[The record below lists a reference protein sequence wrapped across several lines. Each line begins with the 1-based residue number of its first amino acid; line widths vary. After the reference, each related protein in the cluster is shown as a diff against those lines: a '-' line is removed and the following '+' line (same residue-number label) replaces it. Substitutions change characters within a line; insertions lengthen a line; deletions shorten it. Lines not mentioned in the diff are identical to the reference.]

1 MQAHVLARLADFAHL
16 GSVSSFRFPLF
27 FYLMPTQYPQFL
39 RLAPC
44 APPALR
50 LLALAALLSAASP
63 ARAQT
68 ASPPQ
73 LGKAS
78 IQQVL
83 AALTTEEKVKLVVG
97 MGFYP
102 SGFPAGMLPP
112 GDPGDREVPEKVP
125 GAAGR
130 THTVARL
137 GIPSLTLSD
146 GPAGVR
152 IDAIRGGDSTKT
164 YYATAFPVATLLASS
179 WDTTL
184 VRRVGVAFGSEVRDF
199 GIDVLLAPGLNIHR
213 NPLGGRNFE
222 YYSEDPVVAGS
233 VAAAFVNGVE
243 SNGVGTSIKHF
254 ALNNQ
259 EFNRMQL
266 NSHINERALRE
277 IYLKGFQLAVKK
289 SQPWTVMSSYNKI
302 NGTYTSESRDLLTS
316 LLRQEWGFK
325 GLVMTDWYG
334 GSDAVAQ
341 LKAGNDLLEPGTY
354 KQTQAILAALKSG
367 QLTAAQLDMNVSRVL
382 ELVLKSPT
390 FKGYKYSSQPALK
403 ANAAVARQAA
413 AESMVLL
420 RNEAGTLPIAA
431 GHQVALFGNTSYS
444 LIAGGTGSG
453 DVNRAYTVSLAQGLS
468 AAGFTVAN
476 APSQAYAQYLRAEKA
491 KLPKKKSFFD
501 PLPVIAEMMP
511 EAAMFEQQAQV
522 ADVAII
528 TLGRSAGEGGDRKV
542 ADDFDLTTAEQAL
555 IKQVATAFHAQGK
568 KVVVVLN
575 TGGVV
580 EVASWRNQADAI
592 LLGWQPGQE
601 GGHALADV
609 LSGQVAPSGKLAT
622 TFPMTYADVPYATEF
637 PGKLLASTDAS
648 TGGSLMGKA
657 SENSYNEGIYVGY
670 RYYTTFKV
678 KPAYE
683 FGYGLSYSKFD
694 YGRLQLSAP
703 SLTGKIMASLKVT
716 NSGAVAGKE
725 VVQLYVHAPKGTLAK
740 PENELRAFAKT
751 NLLAP
756 GQSQTLTFT
765 LTAADLASY
774 NTAAEAWQTDAGTYT
789 ARAGASSLDIRQSAT
804 FIVPKAVVVQKSR
817 RLLAPQSPV
826 RELSVK

>member
-1 MQAHVLARLADFAHL
+1 
-16 GSVSSFRFPLF
+16 
-27 FYLMPTQYPQFL
+27 MPTQYPRFL
-39 RLAPC
+39 RLSPA

-50 LLALAALLSAASP
+50 LLALAALLAAASP

-68 ASPPQ
+68 AASPPQ

-78 IQQVL
+78 LKEIL

-130 THTVARL
+130 THAIARL

-152 IDAIRGGDSTKT
+152 IDAIRGKDSTKT

-184 VRRVGVAFGSEVRDF
+184 VRRVGGAFGSEVRDF
-199 GIDVLLAPGLNIHR
+199 GIDVLLAPGMNIHR

-233 VAAAFVNGVE
+233 MAAAFVNGVE
-243 SNGVGTSIKHF
+243 GNGVGTSIKHF

-277 IYLKGFQLAVKK
+277 IYLKGFQLAVRK

-302 NGTYTSESRDLLTS
+302 NGTYTSESHDLLTT

-334 GSDAVAQ
+334 GHDAAAQ
-341 LKAGNDLLEPGTY
+341 LKAGNDLLEPGTHA
-354 KQTQAILAALKSG
+354 QTEAILAALKSG
-367 QLTAAQLDMNVSRVL
+367 QLTPAQLDVNVTRVL

-431 GHQVALFGNTSYS
+431 GHQVALFGNTSYN

-453 DVNRAYTVSLAQGLS
+453 DVNRAYTISLAQGLS
-468 AAGFTVAN
+468 AAGYTVAS
-476 APSQAYAQYLRAEKA
+476 APSQAYAQYLQSEKA
-491 KLPKKKSFFD
+491 KLPKKRSFFE

-511 EAAMFEQQAQV
+511 DAAMLAQQAQTT
-522 ADVAII
+522 DVAII

-542 ADDFDLTTAEQAL
+542 TDDFDLTSAEQAL
-555 IKQVATAFHAQGK
+555 IKQVAAAFHGKGK

-575 TGGVV
+575 TGGVM
-580 EVASWRNQADAI
+580 EVASWRSQADAI

-622 TFPMTYADVPYATEF
+622 TFPVAYTDVPYATEF
-637 PGKLLASTDAS
+637 PGKELASP
-648 TGGSLMGKA
+648 GGAGGGLMGKP
-657 SENSYNEGIYVGY
+657 SENAYNEGIYVGY

-683 FGYGLSYSKFD
+683 FGYGLGYTTFA
-694 YGRLQLSAP
+694 YGKLQLSAP
-703 SLTGKIMASLKVT
+703 SLTGKITASLKVT
-716 NSGAVAGKE
+716 NSGRVAGKE
-725 VVQLYVHAPKGTLAK
+725 VVQLYVHAPKGALAK
-740 PENELRAFAKT
+740 PESELRAFAKT

-804 FIVPKAVVVQKSR
+804 FTVPKLVVVQKSYK
-817 RLLAPQSPV
+817 LLAPQQV
-826 RELSVK
+826 VKELIVK

>member
-1 MQAHVLARLADFAHL
+1 
-16 GSVSSFRFPLF
+16 
-27 FYLMPTQYPQFL
+27 MPTHYPTFL
-39 RLAPC
+39 RPASC
-44 APPALR
+44 AQPALR
-50 LLALAALLSAASP
+50 LLALATLLAAASP
-63 ARAQT
+63 AHAQT
-68 ASPPQ
+68 ASLPQ

-78 IQQVL
+78 LKEVL

-130 THTVARL
+130 THAIARL

-152 IDAIRGGDSTKT
+152 IDAIRGKDSTKT

-266 NSHINERALRE
+266 NSKINERALRE

-289 SQPWTVMSSYNKI
+289 AQPWTVMSSYNKI
-302 NGTYTSESRDLLTS
+302 NGTYTSESPDLLTS

-334 GSDAVAQ
+334 GADAVAQ

-367 QLTAAQLDMNVSRVL
+367 QLTPAQLDVNVRRVL

-453 DVNRAYTVSLAQGLS
+453 DVNRAYTVSLAQGLG
-468 AAGFTVAN
+468 AAGFTVASI
-476 APSQAYAQYLRAEKA
+476 PSQAYAQYLRAEKA
-491 KLPKKKSFFD
+491 KLPQKRSFFD
-501 PLPVIAEMMP
+501 PLPVIPEMMP
-511 EAAMFEQQAQV
+511 EAAMLEQQAQA

-555 IKQVATAFHAQGK
+555 LRQVATAFHAQGK

-575 TGGVV
+575 TGGVM
-580 EVASWRNQADAI
+580 EVASWRTQADAI

-622 TFPMTYADVPYATEF
+622 TFPMAYADVPYATEF
-637 PGKLLASTDAS
+637 PGKLLAGTDPS
-648 TGGSLMGKA
+648 GGGSLMGKA

-694 YGRLQLSAP
+694 YGKLQMSAP
-703 SLTGKIMASLKVT
+703 SLAGKITASLKVT
-716 NSGAVAGKE
+716 NSGPVAGKE

-740 PENELRAFAKT
+740 PESELRAFAKT

-789 ARAGASSLDIRQSAT
+789 VRAGASSLDIRQSAT
-804 FIVPKAVVVQKSR
+804 FSVPKAVLVQKSR

-826 RELSVK
+826 KELSVK

>member
-1 MQAHVLARLADFAHL
+1 
-16 GSVSSFRFPLF
+16 
-27 FYLMPTQYPQFL
+27 MPTH
-39 RLAPC
+39 
-44 APPALR
+44 PPLVARPTSPPPVLR
-50 LLALAALLSAASP
+50 LLALAALLATASP
-63 ARAQT
+63 GHAQT
-68 ASPPQ
+68 ASSPQ

-78 IQQVL
+78 IKEIL

-130 THTVARL
+130 THAVARL

-199 GIDVLLAPGLNIHR
+199 GIDVLLAPGMNIHR

-266 NSHINERALRE
+266 NSQINERALRE

-302 NGTYTSESRDLLTS
+302 NGTYTSESPDLLTS

-334 GSDAVAQ
+334 GHDAVAQ
-341 LKAGNDLLEPGTY
+341 LKAGNDLLEPGTAA
-354 KQTQAILAALKSG
+354 QTQAILAALKSG
-367 QLTAAQLDMNVSRVL
+367 QLTPAQLDVNVTRVL

-431 GHQVALFGNTSYS
+431 GNQVALFGNTSYN

-453 DVNRAYTVSLAQGLS
+453 DVNRAYTVSLAQGLG
-468 AAGFTVAN
+468 AAGFTVAS
-476 APSQAYAQYLRAEKA
+476 APSQAYAQYLQAEKA
-491 KLPKKKSFFD
+491 KLPKKRSFFE
-501 PLPVIAEMMP
+501 PLPVIPELMP
-511 EAAMFEQQAQV
+511 DAAMLAQQARL
-522 ADVAII
+522 ADVAIV

-542 ADDFDLTTAEQAL
+542 ADDFDLTSAEQAL
-555 IKQVATAFHAQGK
+555 LKQVATAFHAAGK

-580 EVASWRNQADAI
+580 EVASWRSQADAI

-622 TFPMTYADVPYATEF
+622 TFPMAYTDVPYASEF
-637 PGKLLASTDAS
+637 PGKLLDSA
-648 TGGSLMGKA
+648 GGAGGGLMGKP
-657 SENSYNEGIYVGY
+657 SENAYNEGIYVGY
-670 RYYTTFKV
+670 RYYNTFKV

-683 FGYGLSYSKFD
+683 FGYGLSYTTFTYDK
-694 YGRLQLSAP
+694 LQLSVP
-703 SLTGKIMASLKVT
+703 TLTGKITASLKVT
-716 NSGAVAGKE
+716 NKGTVAGKE

-740 PENELRAFAKT
+740 PESELRAFAKT
-751 NLLAP
+751 TLLAP

-804 FIVPKAVVVQKSR
+804 FTVPKAVVMQKSR
-817 RLLAPQSPV
+817 KLLAPQSPV
-826 RELSVK
+826 KELSAR

>member
-1 MQAHVLARLADFAHL
+1 
-16 GSVSSFRFPLF
+16 
-27 FYLMPTQYPQFL
+27 MPTQYSQFL
-39 RLAPC
+39 RLGPA
-44 APPALR
+44 APPTLR
-50 LLALAALLSAASP
+50 LLALAALLATASP
-63 ARAQT
+63 ARAQTT

-78 IQQVL
+78 IKEIL

-130 THTVARL
+130 THAIARL

-277 IYLKGFQLAVKK
+277 IYLKGFQLAVRK

-302 NGTYTSESRDLLTS
+302 NGTYTSESPDLLTS

-334 GSDAVAQ
+334 GHDPVAQ
-341 LKAGNDLLEPGTY
+341 LKAGNDLLEPGMAS
-354 KQTQAILAALKSG
+354 QTQAILAALKSG
-367 QLTAAQLDMNVSRVL
+367 QLTPAQLDVNVTRVL
-382 ELVLKSPT
+382 QLVLKSPT

-420 RNEAGTLPIAA
+420 RNEAKALPLAA
-431 GHQVALFGNTSYS
+431 GTQAALFGNASYN

-453 DVNRAYTVSLAQGLS
+453 DVNRAYTISLAQGLTS
-468 AAGFTVAN
+468 AGFTVAS
-476 APSQAYAQYLRAEKA
+476 APGQAYAQYLQAEKA
-491 KLPKKKSFFD
+491 KQPKKRGLLD
-501 PLPVIAEMMP
+501 PAPVIAEMAP
-511 EAAMFEQQAQV
+511 EAALVEQQAKT
-522 ADVAII
+522 ADVAIV

-542 ADDFDLTTAEQAL
+542 TDDFDLTAAEQAL
-555 IKQVATAFHAQGK
+555 LKQVSTAFHAQGK

-575 TGGVV
+575 TGGVM
-580 EVASWRNQADAI
+580 EVASWRNQVDAI
-592 LLGWQPGQE
+592 LLAWQPGQE
-601 GGHALADV
+601 GGHAMADV

-622 TFPMTYADVPYATEF
+622 TFPMAYTDVPYANEF
-637 PGKLLASTDAS
+637 PGKLLDSS
-648 TGGSLMGKA
+648 GGAGGGLMGKP
-657 SENSYNEGIYVGY
+657 SENSYSEGIYVGY

-683 FGYGLSYSKFD
+683 FGYGLGYTTFA
-694 YGRLQLSAP
+694 YGKLQLSAP
-703 SLTGKIMASLKVT
+703 TLTGKITASLKVT
-716 NSGAVAGKE
+716 NNGTVAGKE
-725 VVQLYVHAPKGTLAK
+725 AVQLYVHAPKGTLAK

-751 NLLAP
+751 GLLAP

-804 FIVPKAVVVQKSR
+804 FTVPKPVVVQKSR
-817 RLLAPQSPV
+817 KLLAPQQTV
-826 RELSVK
+826 KELSVK